1 MVLKHTLVKSASSI
15 NQRALINSSPSGLLD
30 RKLSELEP
38 GVVKICD
45 ASVSVYYS

>member
-1 MVLKHTLVKSASSI
+1 MVLKHTLD
-15 NQRALINSSPSGLLD
+15 NLGSPSGFLD

-45 ASVSVYYS
+45 AFGAVYHS